1 MAFRSVRDLT
11 CKPFEVSGQKITARN
26 LQLLSKGIASGDC
39 FGAINTPLPT
49 SIVRSGGS
57 GDFRWFSTR
66 LVKGSRN
73 RSMVTTKQ
81 KVCILVN
88 IVPNQINSR
97 RRDQNIINFGGRS
110 PTITPGKSAG
120 LSGNESKLLHDP
132 PNNKASFVRL
142 IGMFH
147 VFKGL
152 QIIISVMQNYNCVM
166 QTAILEE
173 LFQFRIKSLPCF
185 NTVTSL
191 PMWQMCADD
200 KSSCRVG
207 FEGNADATTKW
218 GNFFNCVEM
227 TRGYTYCNRTKSKWR
242 LGNVEVPCAI

>member
-1 MAFRSVRDLT
+1 MAFGSVRDLT
-11 CKPFEVSGQKITARN
+11 CKPFEVSGQKITTCN

-49 SIVRSGGS
+49 SIVWSSGS
-57 GDFRWFSTR
+57 GDFGWLRTR

-73 RSMVTTKQ
+73 RSMVATKQ

-88 IVPNQINSR
+88 IIPNQINSR
-97 RRDQNIINFGGRS
+97 CRDQNIINFGGRS
-110 PTITPGKSAG
+110 PTITPGKSTG
-120 LSGNESKLLHDP
+120 LNGNESKLLHDP

-152 QIIISVMQNYNCVM
+152 QIIISVMQNYDCVM

-173 LFQFRIKSLPCF
+173 LFQF
-185 NTVTSL
+185 
-191 PMWQMCADD
+191 
-200 KSSCRVG
+200 
-207 FEGNADATTKW
+207 
-218 GNFFNCVEM
+218 
-227 TRGYTYCNRTKSKWR
+227 
-242 LGNVEVPCAI
+242 